1 MPSFKDTDLVPDL
14 LDDALH
20 SNVLQPAEEARLQD
34 SAQKEQNK
42 LVDLYWTLLIHSF
55 LFCVGKCLWGERS
68 DTRKMKSGSLC
79 NIF

>member
-42 LVDLYWTLLIHSF
+42 LVDLY
-55 LFCVGKCLWGERS
+55 
-68 DTRKMKSGSLC
+68 
-79 NIF
+79 